1 MTWVAVGVG
10 VVGAG
15 AGIYSANKSANAQKD
30 ASKQS
35 TELQQAQYEQGLKE
49 VAPFKELGIGAIPN
63 LSAAANEPIT
73 PFAYRDPSQYLT
85 NYFNSPEYQ
94 ALNTQA
100 QDQILRGASATG
112 GLRSGSSNVSL
123 ANIAP
128 TLGIN
133 ALNRVNQQDATA
145 YGINQGAKTDQFNR
159 LYGLVN
165 MGANVASGNQNTGTM
180 VASQAGQDAMAAGQS
195 QANAYQQQ
203 GQALSGLATDLGTA
217 YLGNKMGL
225 YNYQPSIGSDGAGA
239 YTGSA
244 YQNWVAK
251 QGGKV

>member
-1 MTWVAVGVG
+1 MPWGLAAVAA
-10 VVGAG
+10 VGAG
-15 AGIYSANKSANAQKD
+15 AQIYSANKGADATKD

-35 TELQQAQYEQGLKE
+35 TALQKEQYAQGLEE
-49 VAPFKELGIGAIPN
+49 VAPFKELGIGAIPK

-85 NYFNSPEYQ
+85 TYFNSPEYQ

-112 GLRSGSSNVSL
+112 GLRSGGSNVSL

-165 MGANVASGNQNTGTM
+165 MGANVASGNQSQGAM
-180 VASQAGQDAMAAGQS
+180 VASQAGQNAMAAGAA

-203 GQALSGLATDLGTA
+203 GQAIGGLASDIGTV
-217 YLGNKMGL
+217 YLGNKMG
-225 YNYQPSIGSDGAGA
+225 YFNNQ
-239 YTGSA
+239 
-244 YQNWVAK
+244 K
-251 QGGKV
+251 GGQI